1 MLLCPAKAS
10 ILMPLVPYVR
20 LLDTRSDVSDL
31 TTYTFT
37 ACNLGMIGLVS
48 SPAANVY
55 GTDPLLRSALRNMIV
70 VAVHGEDA
78 AVTFNVSSVT
88 IGGVAGTEGPDR
100 AGATNAINTA
110 IYYWRT
116 DQLQGIANTDIVV
129 TFSEAVTHCAIG
141 VMSVENLS
149 LCVRVAGAAS
159 NTFTGTGTLTLGPTM
174 TVENID
180 FGLVGIF
187 AASCVTGGGTEGFS
201 VKSGIGGTPPNI
213 LSAGSTAEMDYAAAW
228 SRSPQWNG
236 ANDKPIEFLASWSGA
251 GAGDA
256 ACAIFM

>member
-1 MLLCPAKAS
+1 MLMCPARTS
-10 ILMPLVPYVR
+10 ILMPLVPNVR
-20 LLDTRSDVSDL
+20 LLDVKSDVSDL

-55 GTDPLLRSALRNMIV
+55 GTNPLLRSAQRNMIV
-70 VAVHGEDA
+70 VCIHGEDA
-78 AVTFNVSSVT
+78 AVTFNVTGVT

-100 AGATNAINTA
+100 GGATNAINTA
-110 IYYWRT
+110 IYYWRA
-116 DQLQGIANTDIVV
+116 DQLQGIANTDIAV
-129 TFSEAVTHCAIG
+129 TFSEAVTSCAIG

-149 LCVRVAGAAS
+149 LCARVAGAAS

-180 FGLVGIF
+180 FGVVGIF
-187 AASCVTGGGTEGFS
+187 AASCVAGGGTEGFAIQ
-201 VKSGIGGTPPNI
+201 SGIGGTPPDI
-213 LSAGSTAEMDYAAAW
+213 LYSGSTAEMDYAAAW
-228 SRSPQWNG
+228 SRSSQWNG
-236 ANDKPIEFLASWSGA
+236 ANDKPIEFLASWSGT